1 MNIVMSENEVRSMAG
16 SYKVF
21 EIERKEK
28 FAWLFMNRPEKL
40 NACGPDFWREALD
53 VMEEIDQDDDVRVVI
68 LGGRG
73 KAFTAGIDLIG
84 MAGEVTGLTEPGIMG
99 RKRMKLVKDILKL
112 QKSITAFEACSKPVI
127 AAIHG
132 HCIGAGVD
140 LITACDIRLA
150 SEDAAFSVRE
160 ARIAIVAD
168 VGTLQRLPRIVGE
181 GFAKEMTY
189 TTRDYTAKEAREMH
203 LLNHVYPDKDALYAA
218 AEDLARQIS
227 DQSPLAVMAAKD
239 VIHYCRDKSV
249 DDGLTYVAQKSAN
262 ILPSQDLFE
271 ALTAFGE
278 RRKPDF
284 TGE

>member
-1 MNIVMSENEVRSMAG
+1 
-16 SYKVF
+16 
-21 EIERKEK
+21 
-28 FAWLFMNRPEKL
+28 
-40 NACGPDFWREALD
+40 
-53 VMEEIDQDDDVRVVI
+53 
-68 LGGRG
+68 
-73 KAFTAGIDLIG
+73 

-112 QKSITAFEACSKPVI
+112 QKSITAFETCSKPVI

-140 LITACDIRLA
+140 LITACDLRLA
-150 SEDAAFSVRE
+150 TEDATFSVRE
-160 ARIAIVAD
+160 ARLAIVAD

-181 GFAKEMTY
+181 GYAKEMTY
-189 TTRDYTAKEAREMH
+189 TTRDYSAREAHDMH
-203 LLNHVYPDKDALYAA
+203 LVNHVYPDKGTMYAA
-218 AEDLARQIS
+218 AEDLAREIAE
-227 DQSPLAVMAAKD
+227 QSPLAVMAAKD

-249 DDGLTYVAQKSAN
+249 DDGLIYVAHKSAN

-278 RRKPDF
+278 RRKPEF

>member
-1 MNIVMSENEVRSMAG
+1 
-16 SYKVF
+16 
-21 EIERKEK
+21 
-28 FAWLFMNRPEKL
+28 
-40 NACGPDFWREALD
+40 
-53 VMEEIDQDDDVRVVI
+53 
-68 LGGRG
+68 
-73 KAFTAGIDLIG
+73 
-84 MAGEVTGLTEPGIMG
+84 MG
-99 RKRMKLVKDILKL
+99 RKKLKLIKDILRL

-150 SEDAAFSVRE
+150 TEDASFSVRE

-181 GFAKEMTY
+181 GYAKEMTY
-189 TTRDYTAKEAREMH
+189 TTRDYSAQEAHAMH
-203 LLNHVYPDKDALYAA
+203 LVNHVYPDQEALYAA
-218 AEDLARQIS
+218 AEALAREIA

-249 DDGLTYVAQKSAN
+249 DDGLTYVAHKSAN